1 MRVPLRNIAAAVAA
15 ALPVVA
21 LPAAASPVRLPDLVA
36 LRRADARYAPV
47 DLRVDLSKLPD
58 GERRA
63 LACLVDAARVMDAL
77 FLRQVWAGN
86 APLLLQL
93 ARDRSPLGEA
103 RLAAF
108 LRNKGPWD
116 QLDHGAPAFLP
127 SVPEKPA
134 AANFYP
140 PGATK
145 EEVER
150 WFAGLAPDAR
160 AAATGFFT
168 TVRRAPDGSLVAVP
182 YALEYQ
188 GELALAA
195 ELLREAAAATA
206 DASLRKFLEARA
218 RAFVSND
225 YYSSDLAWMELEG
238 SVEPTIGPY
247 EVYEDRWFNAKAAF
261 EAFITVRDD
270 DETAKI
276 QRFAAELQGI
286 EDALPI
292 EAAMKNPKLG
302 AMAPIRV
309 VNELFAAGDAAKGV
323 QTAAFNLPNDERI
336 VREMGSKR
344 VMLKNVQEAKFE
356 KVLLPIAQVALD
368 KADRAAVA
376 FEPFF
381 THILMHELLHGLGPH
396 EITVAGRK
404 TTVRAELGDTYS
416 ALEEAKAD
424 VAGLFALQKLLDEGK
439 LDRAMQRTL
448 YPTFVASA
456 FRSIR
461 FGVGEAHGR
470 GMALQ
475 LSWLLD
481 AGAIAAR
488 PDGTFAIDAAR
499 MREAVVSLTREI
511 MTIQGRG
518 DRAAAKALLEKMA
531 VVRPEVRR
539 VLDRLI
545 RVPVD
550 IAPRFVSA
558 EALTRG

>member
-1 MRVPLRNIAAAVAA
+1 
-15 ALPVVA
+15 
-21 LPAAASPVRLPDLVA
+21 
-36 LRRADARYAPV
+36 
-47 DLRVDLSKLPD
+47 
-58 GERRA
+58 
-63 LACLVDAARVMDAL
+63 
-77 FLRQVWAGN
+77 
-86 APLLLQL
+86 
-93 ARDRSPLGEA
+93 
-103 RLAAF
+103 
-108 LRNKGPWD
+108 
-116 QLDHGAPAFLP
+116 
-127 SVPEKPA
+127 
-134 AANFYP
+134 
-140 PGATK
+140 
-145 EEVER
+145 
-150 WFAGLAPDAR
+150 
-160 AAATGFFT
+160 
-168 TVRRAPDGSLVAVP
+168 
-182 YALEYQ
+182 
-188 GELALAA
+188 
-195 ELLREAAAATA
+195 
-206 DASLRKFLEARA
+206 
-218 RAFVSND
+218 
-225 YYSSDLAWMELEG
+225 
-238 SVEPTIGPY
+238 
-247 EVYEDRWFNAKAAF
+247 
-261 EAFITVRDD
+261 
-270 DETAKI
+270 
-276 QRFAAELQGI
+276 
-286 EDALPI
+286 
-292 EAAMKNPKLG
+292 
-302 AMAPIRV
+302 
-309 VNELFAAGDAAKGV
+309 
-323 QTAAFNLPNDERI
+323 
-336 VREMGSKR
+336 
-344 VMLKNVQEAKFE
+344 MLKNVQEAKFA
-356 KVLLPIAQVALD
+356 KVLVPIAGVALG

-376 FEPFF
+376 FDPFF

-396 EITVAGRK
+396 EITVNGRR
-404 TTVRAELGDTYS
+404 TTVRAELGDAYS

-424 VAGLFALQKLLDEGK
+424 VAGLFALQRLLDEGK